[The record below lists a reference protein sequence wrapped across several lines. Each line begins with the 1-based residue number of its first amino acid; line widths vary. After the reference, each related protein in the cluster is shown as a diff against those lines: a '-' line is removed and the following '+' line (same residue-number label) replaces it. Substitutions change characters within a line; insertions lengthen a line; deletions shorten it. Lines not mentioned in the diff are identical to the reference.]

1 MSNFR
6 FFLFLSLFT
15 LSTLQSKSN
24 PSDPM
29 VEQEMDPNYLAETP
43 MYDIMLAFYR
53 EYAFEYQRLNDME
66 FDEETFFNAYESVQL
81 DIVTNTDD
89 DYPNLTLTGPLEF
102 EEDTQSSVVIRIREV
117 EITNSMEDKN
127 EDDFILVNS
136 IDFGEQPTGYKVE
149 ILSTGD
155 QEQLANDMYPLFE
168 GVQRSHY
175 VEPQGEEDEL
185 EEELVTDFSYD
196 ITGARDGDKVVV
208 SKESVNMFSMKYN
221 VLMYMNNDESEN
233 TTPMYQDDQ
242 SEEHKSEKSKNSDVG
257 FNDENTFDQMNKMIK
272 SKDFEDHEVVDS
284 SPSKQKKKKL
294 VILV

>member
-29 VEQEMDPNYLAETP
+29 VEQEMDPNDLAETP